1 MASVVRRFI
10 NNHKLLSL
18 VAGVAILMGGN
29 ALVNQMNG
37 GPQESATARV
47 LRQAQGS
54 GRIEIRTD
62 RSGLNVAQAQ
72 QNRVED
78 SVGSAFAQVMAQGRL
93 AASGYGTDTSG
104 IQVQA
109 QNTAPQ
115 TINDQITAAGI
126 GVSGGQQAA
135 ASTVTPAPQNPQSFA
150 EVMALARQNRANGVS
165 GIQTPAPAVETPAPA
180 VTPAP
185 QNPQSFAEV
194 MAAARENRA
203 QAQTAVETPAPA
215 AETPAPAVETPAPTV
230 ETPAPVQE
238 ARPMTQTERKEALK
252 AIGRYMAEERE
263 ALNKLNAMMGMD
275 DAVNA
280 QKGFGMYLN
289 EDGEYEIYG
298 LDQQTGLQKV
308 TDTIVDGTK
317 GAWNGTIDAVSSILP
332 SQQQVGDALDAITP
346 TKEGLQK
353 IWDGTVQM
361 ASDAV
366 DYVTPSKE
374 TVQVVSNNLTFEK
387 GTTMDSMW
395 QSVKGGFRSVVDA
408 LTPSSKTADVQVA
421 ETAAPAPEVQS
432 ATVEKETPAPTVAQ
446 AEPTVEKAADPTL
459 LEEALDAITPTKE
472 GWNRFVDNL
481 TFEKGTTMDTAW
493 QDTKE
498 VVSDVADAV
507 TPTKE
512 GWNRF
517 VDNLTFEKGTTMDSV
532 WQGTKEVASNAVDTV
547 TTKEGWNKVAD
558 NLTFEKGTTMDT
570 AWQATKSGVQ
580 TAYTY
585 VGDQMEQAKNW
596 TVRQF
601 EPDPY
606 VVTIATPNFGALPIV
621 LPAEMNPNPRTFME
635 RTGDRIAAAYDK
647 YVPTMDEVKDAGQTV
662 ANAFTT
668 KEGFNKMVDGTAQA
682 VKELPED
689 VSNLAQKGWDY
700 TKKGVQNVAGLFHS
714 DKTADVQTAAVQQ
727 PTQTQSAETYT
738 YVGTGAED
746 VNITINAL
754 KPAAEKTAQ
763 QKENTVRTAQPQ
775 EKPKTLAEFLK
786 AKGLSDADVK
796 EALSLAN
803 KEADRRAQ
811 LKWSGKGLGLEESEQ
826 AVSVST
832 TSALKQKLTN
842 GRG

>member
-165 GIQTPAPAVETPAPA
+165 GIQTPTPAVETPAPA

-238 ARPMTQTERKEALK
+238 AQPMTQTERKEALK

-481 TFEKGTTMDTAW
+481 TFEKGTTMD
-493 QDTKE
+493 
-498 VVSDVADAV
+498 
-507 TPTKE
+507 
-512 GWNRF
+512 
-517 VDNLTFEKGTTMDSV
+517 SV
-532 WQGTKEVASNAVDTV
+532 WQDTKEVASNAVDTV

-647 YVPTMDEVKDAGQTV
+647 YVPTMDEVKDVGQTV

>member
-165 GIQTPAPAVETPAPA
+165 GIQTPTPAVETPAPA

-238 ARPMTQTERKEALK
+238 AQPMTQTERKEALK

-493 QDTKE
+493 Q
-498 VVSDVADAV
+498 
-507 TPTKE
+507 
-512 GWNRF
+512 
-517 VDNLTFEKGTTMDSV
+517 
-532 WQGTKEVASNAVDTV
+532 
-547 TTKEGWNKVAD
+547 
-558 NLTFEKGTTMDT
+558 
-570 AWQATKSGVQ
+570 ATKSGVQ

-668 KEGFNKMVDGTAQA
+668 KEGFNKMVDSTAQA

-826 AVSVST
+826 TVSVST

>member
-238 ARPMTQTERKEALK
+238 AQPMTQTERKEALK

-472 GWNRFVDNL
+472 GWNRFV
-481 TFEKGTTMDTAW
+481 
-493 QDTKE
+493 
-498 VVSDVADAV
+498 
-507 TPTKE
+507 
-512 GWNRF
+512 
-517 VDNLTFEKGTTMDSV
+517 
-532 WQGTKEVASNAVDTV
+532 
-547 TTKEGWNKVAD
+547 D

>member
-165 GIQTPAPAVETPAPA
+165 GIQTPTPAVETPAPA

-238 ARPMTQTERKEALK
+238 AQPMTQTERKEALK

-472 GWNRFVDNL
+472 GWNRFV
-481 TFEKGTTMDTAW
+481 
-493 QDTKE
+493 
-498 VVSDVADAV
+498 
-507 TPTKE
+507 
-512 GWNRF
+512 
-517 VDNLTFEKGTTMDSV
+517 
-532 WQGTKEVASNAVDTV
+532 
-547 TTKEGWNKVAD
+547 D